1 MKFGCKKPEEFDPD
15 TNFFYMIRRYDM
27 PIDIFDCTDDC
38 FSEMP
43 NRVLFG
49 TVRGSMIYNIK
60 QYLEKI
66 YQPMV
71 DIQYRVPKIDSAS
84 TSSTLDE
91 STKKEGDEDTKK
103 TKSEICLID
112 YSRPSDFRLIAVKA
126 KKTG

>member
-1 MKFGCKKPEEFDPD
+1 
-15 TNFFYMIRRYDM
+15 M
-27 PIDIFDCTDDC
+27 PIDIFDCVDDC

-66 YQPMV
+66 YLPMV

-84 TSSTLDE
+84 TSSTSYTLDE
-91 STKKEGDEDTKK
+91 TGKKATEKDGEEDSKK
-103 TKSEICLID
+103 GKSDICLMD
-112 YSRPSDFRLIAVKA
+112 YSRPSDFRLISVKA
-126 KKTG
+126 KKSG

>member
-1 MKFGCKKPEEFDPD
+1 MPMD
-15 TNFFYMIRRYDM
+15 IYD
-27 PIDIFDCTDDC
+27 CVEDC
-38 FSEMP
+38 FAEMP

-71 DIQYRVPKIDSAS
+71 DIQYRVPRIDSAS
-84 TSSTLDE
+84 SGTSSTIDDTVKKSE
-91 STKKEGDEDTKK
+91 KDDGEETKKGVG
-103 TKSEICLID
+103 KSDVCLMD

>member
-1 MKFGCKKPEEFDPD
+1 
-15 TNFFYMIRRYDM
+15 MIRRYDM
-27 PIDIFDCTDDC
+27 PIDIYDCVEDC
-38 FSEMP
+38 FAEMP

-84 TSSTLDE
+84 SATTSVVDEPTTKKSEKDE
-91 STKKEGDEDTKK
+91 SEETKR
-103 TKSEICLID
+103 TKSDICLMD